1 MLEKIK
7 NIKHLNSKNFFLIAG
22 PCAIEDKDASIYIAE
37 EILRI
42 CAKLKIPFIF
52 KGSYRKA
59 NRSKIDSFETIGIIE
74 ALSILKNI
82 GETLNVPTITDV
94 HSVEEVEIAAQY
106 VDILQI
112 PAFLSRQTDL
122 IIKAAKTKKPVNI
135 KKGQFMSPESINHAI
150 NKIKKNNNKNIMVTD
165 RGTMFGYQDLVVDIR
180 SIPIIKKLNV
190 PIIMD
195 VTHSNQKP
203 NQIDGITS
211 GDSEMIE
218 TISKASIAAGANG
231 IFIETHPNPS
241 KAKSDSQSM
250 LPLPELESLLKKL
263 VRIKKSIN

>member
-1 MLEKIK
+1 
-7 NIKHLNSKNFFLIAG
+7 
-22 PCAIEDKDASIYIAE
+22 
-37 EILRI
+37 
-42 CAKLKIPFIF
+42 
-52 KGSYRKA
+52 
-59 NRSKIDSFETIGIIE
+59 
-74 ALSILKNI
+74 
-82 GETLNVPTITDV
+82 
-94 HSVEEVEIAAQY
+94 
-106 VDILQI
+106 
-112 PAFLSRQTDL
+112 
-122 IIKAAKTKKPVNI
+122 
-135 KKGQFMSPESINHAI
+135 
-150 NKIKKNNNKNIMVTD
+150 
-165 RGTMFGYQDLVVDIR
+165 
-180 SIPIIKKLNV
+180 
-190 PIIMD
+190 MD